1 MERYLIIV
9 SRDRPELVES
19 LKSAYAP
26 DVEVEI
32 HLDRREE
39 GGICAW
45 RGHGADRRVASLIT
59 DLQTQG
65 FMVIPQR

>member
-9 SRDRPELVES
+9 SRDRPELVDTLTS
-19 LKSAYAP
+19 SYGQTG
-26 DVEVEI
+26 DVEI
-32 HLDRREE
+32 YLDRREE
-39 GGICAW
+39 GQIYAW
-45 RGHGADRRVASLIT
+45 RGHGTDRRVAGLIT